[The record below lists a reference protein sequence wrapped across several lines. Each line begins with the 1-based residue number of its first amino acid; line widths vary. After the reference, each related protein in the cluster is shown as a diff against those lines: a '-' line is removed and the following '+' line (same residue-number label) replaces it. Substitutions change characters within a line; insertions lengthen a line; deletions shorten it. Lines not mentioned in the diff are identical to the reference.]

1 MVPTQKLVSNSR
13 TFQDNPG
20 HFQLIFQDNHHKNQG
35 HSRTNLE
42 KKKNF
47 KNFQG
52 QGQKQKC

>member
-1 MVPTQKLVSNSR
+1 MVLTQKFVLISR
-13 TFQDNPG
+13 T
-20 HFQLIFQDNHHKNQG
+20 FQDNHHKNQG